1 MIQKQNDKECLK
13 KITIS
18 SLLFEERQFRK
29 RILTSNSNLNTR
41 SLELLVLI
49 LPKIGKANNDYQEAM
64 RKRKQIEKI
73 TRAGDSKT

>member
-1 MIQKQNDKECLK
+1 M
-13 KITIS
+13 
-18 SLLFEERQFRK
+18 
-29 RILTSNSNLNTR
+29 